1 MNIMRA
7 QLPAVADFVNT
18 TFDEFALLNQEEKWA
33 VFQTFLTTLWTMD
46 SFYRTS
52 RLVPPELYSTVN
64 IITET
69 LYMDGNQMTHFFDD
83 APPSKLSREDLQK

>member
-33 VFQTFLTTLWTMD
+33 VFQTFLTTLD
-46 SFYRTS
+46 YGFVLS
-52 RLVPPELYSTVN
+52 N